1 MIQSRIIYSLFCVVV
16 FSVLFVPKVKA
27 QVPEGVN
34 YQAIARDN
42 NGNALANQMISVR
55 FGIIQTSASGTLLYE
70 EEFSMITTN
79 DFGLFNLLIGQG
91 VNTNNGSLNSFSEI
105 DWGSDVHFL
114 KVEIDPGSG
123 YENLGTTQLVSVP
136 YALYAKESGSIL
148 NAGAGIL
155 IQNDSVINI
164 GDLSESNELINQFGL
179 NGETLEIT
187 DAGGTQSVDLS
198 VFNDS
203 LQIVDSSA
211 AIRSDMLSQQTLN
224 DSSQA
229 IRMDMLSQQTLND
242 TSVAIRTDLNT
253 LSIGAYKDSSAT
265 NELNTNAVLN
275 GETLEITDAGGTQ
288 SVDLSVFNDSLQ
300 IVDSSAAI
308 RSDMLIQQTLN
319 DSSQAI
325 RMDMLSQQT
334 LNDTSLAIRADLN
347 TLSIGAYKDSS
358 AINELNTNAV
368 LNGETLEITDA
379 GGTQSVD
386 LSVFNDSLQIVDSS
400 AVLRN
405 SINSSN
411 NQLRT
416 EIGDTANALRTDLS
430 TFKALSDSSAALR
443 FDLVNNA
450 NVFTITPNTA
460 NRLAYWIASDTV
472 GYFNVVTIDEV
483 NNRLGIGTTN
493 PNSLLDVNGVAII
506 DSLNINNQYSLPSND
521 GNADDYLQTDGAG
534 NLSWVSIDTATCP
547 TGMTNIAGRICI
559 ETNQRAPAN
568 WFTAASTCVSE
579 GMKLPSWGEWYGAL
593 DNGTLNNEVDD
604 WEWVDDGTSNTVRKV
619 GNGSLTNNANDD
631 PATGSASF
639 RCILILK

>member
-1 MIQSRIIYSLFCVVV
+1 M
-16 FSVLFVPKVKA
+16 
-27 QVPEGVN
+27 
-34 YQAIARDN
+34 
-42 NGNALANQMISVR
+42 
-55 FGIIQTSASGTLLYE
+55 
-70 EEFSMITTN
+70 
-79 DFGLFNLLIGQG
+79 
-91 VNTNNGSLNSFSEI
+91 
-105 DWGSDVHFL
+105 
-114 KVEIDPGSG
+114 
-123 YENLGTTQLVSVP
+123 
-136 YALYAKESGSIL
+136 
-148 NAGAGIL
+148 
-155 IQNDSVINI
+155 
-164 GDLSESNELINQFGL
+164 
-179 NGETLEIT
+179 
-187 DAGGTQSVDLS
+187 
-198 VFNDS
+198 
-203 LQIVDSSA
+203 
-211 AIRSDMLSQQTLN
+211 
-224 DSSQA
+224 
-229 IRMDMLSQQTLND
+229 
-242 TSVAIRTDLNT
+242 
-253 LSIGAYKDSSAT
+253 
-265 NELNTNAVLN
+265 
-275 GETLEITDAGGTQ
+275 
-288 SVDLSVFNDSLQ
+288 
-300 IVDSSAAI
+300 
-308 RSDMLIQQTLN
+308 
-319 DSSQAI
+319 
-325 RMDMLSQQT
+325 
-334 LNDTSLAIRADLN
+334 
-347 TLSIGAYKDSS
+347 
-358 AINELNTNAV
+358 
-368 LNGETLEITDA
+368 
-379 GGTQSVD
+379 
-386 LSVFNDSLQIVDSS
+386 DSS